1 MAFETP
7 HDGSGTVLTF
17 GGTAYTVTS
26 VVVSATDPTAAD
38 DKIAV
43 SHLGQTAGE
52 TAKTLDLP
60 LAGAASGETGRNV
73 TFDYIGKTFIADKST
88 GTFALTIGG
97 TALDGVNGKK
107 GTVTSSTLTLATQ
120 DAIRGQATIKL
131 ER

>member
-17 GGTAYTVTS
+17 NGTPYTVTS

-52 TAKTLDLP
+52 TAKTLDFP
-60 LAGAASGETGRNV
+60 LAGAASGETGRSV
-73 TFDYIGKTFIADKST
+73 TFDYIGKTFIADKIT